1 MRGALQSPLL
11 ISDLL
16 ASTENRLPWRCSDRG
31 LSTRRFAVR
40 IESAMNETSRAW
52 DGEQVRKWLESR
64 LGAARLEQAAAD
76 KRGYEAQDDY
86 DKAAAEEWVCRALK
100 TAGRTDNQAEF
111 AAQLK
116 TLLAQDEYRITGI
129 YDDRRFDR
137 HVRATLRKITKMT
150 KANDGFANTLR
161 YQG

>member
-1 MRGALQSPLL
+1 MS
-11 ISDLL
+11 
-16 ASTENRLPWRCSDRG
+16 
-31 LSTRRFAVR
+31 
-40 IESAMNETSRAW
+40 ETSKAW
-52 DGEQVRKWLESR
+52 DGELVRRWLESR
-64 LGAARLEQAAAD
+64 LQAARIEQAAAD

-100 TAGRTDNQAEF
+100 TAGRTDDQAAF
-111 AAQLK
+111 AVQIKELIAQE
-116 TLLAQDEYRITGI
+116 EYRITGI

-137 HVRATLRKITKMT
+137 YVRANLRKLAKMT